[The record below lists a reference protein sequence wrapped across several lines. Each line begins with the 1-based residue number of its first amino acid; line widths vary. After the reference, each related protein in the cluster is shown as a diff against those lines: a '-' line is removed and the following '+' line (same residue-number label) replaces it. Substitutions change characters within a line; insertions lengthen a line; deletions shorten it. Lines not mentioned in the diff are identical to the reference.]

1 MSEIRLVGTAH
12 VSQNSIDE
20 VKRAIEEFEPDVVA
34 VELDRGRFAAI
45 KKEGKPPEMDDI
57 IKGGN
62 FNETLVQWM
71 LAYIQRKI
79 GMDVGIEP
87 GAEMLAA
94 INEAESRQIPVALA
108 DRDIRITLSRFW
120 RGMTVLEK
128 LRLIYALMG
137 TIVGGKGDDE
147 EDKIDIEA
155 LTKDKDLI
163 EMAIEEFHKFSPNGA
178 YALIDERDAY
188 LAHSLLRLSQRHE
201 KVLGIVG
208 AGHMKGIQRYFE
220 KPETLP
226 PFESLT
232 AQQKSHNWKLII
244 GGVIIAMFA
253 FILLL
258 IGFSGVGVDVLL
270 GAVVYWVI
278 INGVLAAGF
287 TLIAGGHPLSALTA
301 FCVSWLTSLN
311 PFLAAGWFAA
321 VTEAKV
327 RKPKASDLQK
337 IIDAESFSDMRQV
350 PMFKVIFVA
359 ALANVGSMLGTFAYF
374 IFIFPILGIDPT
386 VVFVDGFN
394 NLIAWISG
402 LFR

>member
-137 TIVGGKGDDE
+137 TIISGKGDDE

-220 KPETLP
+220 KPDTLP

-232 AQQKSHNWKLII
+232 AQQKTHNWKLII

-394 NLIAWISG
+394 NLVAWISG

>member
-137 TIVGGKGDDE
+137 TIISGKGDDE

-232 AQQKSHNWKLII
+232 AQQKTHNWKLII

-394 NLIAWISG
+394 NLVAWISG

>member
-137 TIVGGKGDDE
+137 TIISGKGDDE

-201 KVLGIVG
+201 KVLGVVG

-232 AQQKSHNWKLII
+232 AQQKTHNWKLII

-350 PMFKVIFVA
+350 PMFRVIFVA

-394 NLIAWISG
+394 NLVAWISG

>member
-20 VKRAIEEFEPDVVA
+20 VRLAIEEFQPDVVA

-57 IKGGN
+57 LKGGN

-137 TIVGGKGDDE
+137 TIISGKGDDE

-232 AQQKSHNWKLII
+232 AQQKTHNWKLII

-394 NLIAWISG
+394 NLVAWISG

>member
-232 AQQKSHNWKLII
+232 AQQKTHNWKLII

-394 NLIAWISG
+394 NLVAWISG

>member
-137 TIVGGKGDDE
+137 TIISGKGDDE

-232 AQQKSHNWKLII
+232 AQQKTHNWKLII

-394 NLIAWISG
+394 NLVAWISG
-402 LFR
+402 MFR

>member
-20 VKRAIEEFEPDVVA
+20 VRLAIEEFQPDVVA

-94 INEAESRQIPVALA
+94 INEAESREIPVALA

-137 TIVGGKGDDE
+137 TIISGKGDDE

-201 KVLGIVG
+201 RVLGIVG
-208 AGHMKGIQRYFE
+208 AGHLKGIQRYFE

-232 AQQKSHNWKLII
+232 AQQKTHNWKLII

-258 IGFSGVGVDVLL
+258 IGFSGVGMDVLL
-270 GAVVYWVI
+270 YAVIYWVI

-337 IIDAESFSDMRQV
+337 IIDAESFSEMRQV

-394 NLIAWISG
+394 NLVAWISG

>member
-20 VKRAIEEFEPDVVA
+20 VKLAIEEFQPDVVA
-34 VELDRGRFAAI
+34 VELDRGRYAAI

-57 IKGGN
+57 LKGGN

-94 INEAESRQIPVALA
+94 INEAESREIPVALA

-137 TIVGGKGDDE
+137 TIISGKGDDE

-201 KVLGIVG
+201 RVLGIVG

-232 AQQKSHNWKLII
+232 AQQKTHNWKLII

-258 IGFSGVGVDVLL
+258 IGFSGVGIDVLL
-270 GAVVYWVI
+270 YAVVYWVI
-278 INGVLAAGF
+278 INGVLAGGF
-287 TLIAGGHPLSALTA
+287 TLLAGGHPLSALTA

-337 IIDAESFSDMRQV
+337 IIDAESFSEMRQV

-394 NLIAWISG
+394 NLVAWISG

>member
-1 MSEIRLVGTAH
+1 MSEIKLVGTAH

-20 VKRAIEEFEPDVVA
+20 VRLAIEEFQPDVVA
-34 VELDRGRFAAI
+34 VELDRGRYAAI
-45 KKEGKPPEMDDI
+45 KKEGKPPEMEDI
-57 IKGGN
+57 LKGGN

-79 GMDVGIEP
+79 GMDVGVEP

-94 INEAESRQIPVALA
+94 INEAESREIPVALA

-120 RGMTVLEK
+120 SGMTVIEK

-137 TIVGGKGDDE
+137 TIIGGSDEDDE
-147 EDKIDIEA
+147 KIDIEA

-163 EMAIEEFHKFSPNGA
+163 EMAIEEFHNFSPNGA

-188 LAHSLLRLSQRHE
+188 LAHSLLRLSQRNE
-201 KVLGIVG
+201 KVLGVVG
-208 AGHMKGIQRYFE
+208 AGHVKGIQRYFE
-220 KPETLP
+220 NPETLP

-232 AQQKSHNWKLII
+232 AQPATHNWKLII
-244 GGVIIAMFA
+244 GGIFIAMFA
-253 FILLL
+253 FLLLL
-258 IGFSGVGVDVLL
+258 IGFSGVGLDVLL
-270 GAVVYWVI
+270 SAVVYWVV
-278 INGVLAAGF
+278 INGVLAGGF
-287 TLIAGGHPLSALTA
+287 TLLAGGHPLSALTA

-337 IIDAESFSDMRQV
+337 IIDAESFSEMRQV

-386 VVFVDGFN
+386 VVLVDGFN
-394 NLIAWISG
+394 NLVAWISG
-402 LFR
+402 LVR

>member
-1 MSEIRLVGTAH
+1 LSEIRLVGTAH

-232 AQQKSHNWKLII
+232 AQQKTHNWKLII

-394 NLIAWISG
+394 NLVAWISG

>member
-1 MSEIRLVGTAH
+1 Y
-12 VSQNSIDE
+12 
-20 VKRAIEEFEPDVVA
+20 
-34 VELDRGRFAAI
+34 AAI
-45 KKEGKPPEMDDI
+45 KKEGKPPEIDDI
-57 IKGGN
+57 LKGGN

-94 INEAESRQIPVALA
+94 INEAESREIPVALA

-137 TIVGGKGDDE
+137 TIISGKGDDE

-188 LAHSLLRLSQRHE
+188 LAHSLLRLSQRHDR
-201 KVLGIVG
+201 VLGIVG

-232 AQQKSHNWKLII
+232 AQQKTHNWKLII

-258 IGFSGVGVDVLL
+258 IGFSGVGIDVLL
-270 GAVVYWVI
+270 YAVVYWVI
-278 INGVLAAGF
+278 INGVLAGGF
-287 TLIAGGHPLSALTA
+287 TLLAGGHPLSALTA

-337 IIDAESFSDMRQV
+337 IIDAESFSEMRQV

-394 NLIAWISG
+394 NLVAWISG

>member
-137 TIVGGKGDDE
+137 TIISGKGDDE

-394 NLIAWISG
+394 NLVAWISG

>member
-137 TIVGGKGDDE
+137 TIISGKGDDE

-253 FILLL
+253 SILLL

-394 NLIAWISG
+394 NLVAWISG

>member
-1 MSEIRLVGTAH
+1 EIRLVGTAH

-137 TIVGGKGDDE
+137 TIISGKGDDE

-232 AQQKSHNWKLII
+232 AQQKTHNWKLII

-350 PMFKVIFVA
+350 PMFRVIFVA

-394 NLIAWISG
+394 NLVAWISG
-402 LFR
+402 LYR

>member
-1 MSEIRLVGTAH
+1 
-12 VSQNSIDE
+12 
-20 VKRAIEEFEPDVVA
+20 
-34 VELDRGRFAAI
+34 
-45 KKEGKPPEMDDI
+45 
-57 IKGGN
+57 
-62 FNETLVQWM
+62 
-71 LAYIQRKI
+71 
-79 GMDVGIEP
+79 
-87 GAEMLAA
+87 
-94 INEAESRQIPVALA
+94 
-108 DRDIRITLSRFW
+108 
-120 RGMTVLEK
+120 
-128 LRLIYALMG
+128 
-137 TIVGGKGDDE
+137 
-147 EDKIDIEA
+147 
-155 LTKDKDLI
+155 
-163 EMAIEEFHKFSPNGA
+163 
-178 YALIDERDAY
+178 
-188 LAHSLLRLSQRHE
+188 
-201 KVLGIVG
+201 
-208 AGHMKGIQRYFE
+208 IQRYFE

-350 PMFKVIFVA
+350 PMFRVIFVA

-394 NLIAWISG
+394 NLVAWISG

>member
-20 VKRAIEEFEPDVVA
+20 VRLAIEEFQPDVVA

-137 TIVGGKGDDE
+137 TDRKS
-147 EDKIDIEA
+147 
-155 LTKDKDLI
+155 T
-163 EMAIEEFHKFSPNGA
+163 
-178 YALIDERDAY
+178 
-188 LAHSLLRLSQRHE
+188 RLNS
-201 KVLGIVG
+201 
-208 AGHMKGIQRYFE
+208 
-220 KPETLP
+220 
-226 PFESLT
+226 
-232 AQQKSHNWKLII
+232 SHYQPSR
-244 GGVIIAMFA
+244 MP
-253 FILLL
+253 
-258 IGFSGVGVDVLL
+258 S
-270 GAVVYWVI
+270 
-278 INGVLAAGF
+278 
-287 TLIAGGHPLSALTA
+287 SA
-301 FCVSWLTSLN
+301 
-311 PFLAAGWFAA
+311 
-321 VTEAKV
+321 
-327 RKPKASDLQK
+327 
-337 IIDAESFSDMRQV
+337 
-350 PMFKVIFVA
+350 
-359 ALANVGSMLGTFAYF
+359 
-374 IFIFPILGIDPT
+374 
-386 VVFVDGFN
+386 
-394 NLIAWISG
+394 
-402 LFR
+402 

>member
-20 VKRAIEEFEPDVVA
+20 VKLAIEEFQPDVVA
-34 VELDRGRFAAI
+34 VELDRGRYAAI

-57 IKGGN
+57 LKGGN

-94 INEAESRQIPVALA
+94 INEAEAREIPVALA

-137 TIVGGKGDDE
+137 TIISGKGDDE

-188 LAHSLLRLSQRHE
+188 LAHSLLRLSQRHDR
-201 KVLGIVG
+201 VLGIVG

-244 GGVIIAMFA
+244 GGIIIAMFA

-258 IGFSGVGVDVLL
+258 IGFSGVGIDVLL
-270 GAVVYWVI
+270 YAVVYWVI
-278 INGVLAAGF
+278 INGVLAGGF
-287 TLIAGGHPLSALTA
+287 TLLAGGHPLSALTA

-337 IIDAESFSDMRQV
+337 IIDAESFSEMRQV

-394 NLIAWISG
+394 NLVAWISG

>member
-137 TIVGGKGDDE
+137 TIISGKGDDE

-163 EMAIEEFHKFSPNGA
+163 EMAIDEFHKFSPNGA

-232 AQQKSHNWKLII
+232 AQQKTHNWKLII

-394 NLIAWISG
+394 NLVAWISG

>member
-137 TIVGGKGDDE
+137 TIISGKGDDE

-232 AQQKSHNWKLII
+232 AQQKSYNWKLII

-394 NLIAWISG
+394 NLVAWISG